1 MIIYKSLHP
10 RCLERWLPTYY
21 AWWFANQM
29 AWMTLDVLKSWMM
42 SLNVH
47 FKSQMWKVLLI
58 RDNYATYLLKHVGRH
73 DSFGFSTLQFKN
85 ITDAF
90 LPPNVT
96 SVVQPL
102 DHGIMASSIQQRKNF
117 GNETSLSLILL
128 LLIKT

>member
-1 MIIYKSLHP
+1 
-10 RCLERWLPTYY
+10 
-21 AWWFANQM
+21 
-29 AWMTLDVLKSWMM
+29 M